1 MKNIDRQSFFK
12 NNVLFVVPYHAK
24 RNDETIRCFDGR
36 YIEAY
41 GTLPSMFAYRG
52 YDAAMIFCRK
62 MFTGL
67 DPNFSEEYFCP
78 LTTPYRFSFEDGIYV
93 NTEWTTEHYHTNFT
107 IESR

>member
-1 MKNIDRQSFFK
+1 
-12 NNVLFVVPYHAK
+12 
-24 RNDETIRCFDGR
+24 
-36 YIEAY
+36 
-41 GTLPSMFAYRG
+41 MFAYRG

-62 MFTGL
+62 MFSGL
-67 DPNFSEEYFCP
+67 DPNISEEYFCP